1 MGVEEDCTD
10 TETAHWIWVVAVRAL
25 RDLTLACR
33 LTVLKAMD
41 MVRGENQEM
50 RLDCSRTTATAIDPA
65 GDWTSDLRARQA
77 GQMMT

>member
-1 MGVEEDCTD
+1 MS
-10 TETAHWIWVVAVRAL
+10 AL

-50 RLDCSRTTATAIDPA
+50 RLDCSRTTPTAIDPA
-65 GDWTSDLRARQA
+65 GDWTDLRARQA